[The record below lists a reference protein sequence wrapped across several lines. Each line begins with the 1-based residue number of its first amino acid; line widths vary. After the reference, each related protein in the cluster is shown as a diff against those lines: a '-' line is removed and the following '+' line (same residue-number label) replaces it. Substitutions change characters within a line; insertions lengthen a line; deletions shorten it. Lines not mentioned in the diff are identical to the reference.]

1 MKIERI
7 EVVNLRFDYPGG
19 TGFRYAGG
27 TVTSRVTSL
36 VLVHTDGAARSDID
50 PISSVPR
57 R

>member
-27 TVTSRVTSL
+27 TVTSRVTSN
-36 VLVHTDGAARSDID
+36 
-50 PISSVPR
+50 SSVLDASVGSVACVRVSRQR